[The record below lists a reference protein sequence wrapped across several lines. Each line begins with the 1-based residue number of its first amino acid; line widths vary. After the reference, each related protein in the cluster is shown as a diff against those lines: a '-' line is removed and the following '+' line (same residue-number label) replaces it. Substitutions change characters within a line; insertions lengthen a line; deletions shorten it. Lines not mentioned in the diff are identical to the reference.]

1 MRRASSQSQATSP
14 RGRDPLASVLPHRCA
29 ACREWGSVLCRQCRF
44 ALVTSPACIV
54 GGGIAAALSFD
65 GVARSAILGLKY
77 GNRRAVATAL
87 AEILVRRLGLA
98 VPGAG
103 PLDQV
108 DQVDLVTWAP
118 TSRRRVVERGYDQGE
133 LLARAVAL
141 QLGVPCRRLLFR
153 VHGAPQAGR
162 GRAERLEG
170 PTFRVRSGR
179 PLRVLVVDDVV
190 TTGATLVA
198 ASKALRAAGI
208 CEVRLVA
215 VAATPVRG
223 DAKAGEWAPGRLES
237 A

>member
-1 MRRASSQSQATSP
+1 
-14 RGRDPLASVLPHRCA
+14 
-29 ACREWGSVLCRQCRF
+29 VLCRQCQF

-87 AEILVRRLGLA
+87 AEILVRRLSLA

-103 PLDQV
+103 PL

-133 LLARAVAL
+133 LLARAVAR

-198 ASKALRAAGI
+198 AGKALRAAGI

>member
-87 AEILVRRLGLA
+87 AEILVRRLSLA

-103 PLDQV
+103 PL

-133 LLARAVAL
+133 LLARAVAR

-190 TTGATLVA
+190 TTGATLIA
-198 ASKALRAAGI
+198 AGQALHAAGI
-208 CEVRLVA
+208 REVRLVA
-215 VAATPVRG
+215 VASTPARG
-223 DAKAGEWAPGRLES
+223 HAKAGEWAPGRLES